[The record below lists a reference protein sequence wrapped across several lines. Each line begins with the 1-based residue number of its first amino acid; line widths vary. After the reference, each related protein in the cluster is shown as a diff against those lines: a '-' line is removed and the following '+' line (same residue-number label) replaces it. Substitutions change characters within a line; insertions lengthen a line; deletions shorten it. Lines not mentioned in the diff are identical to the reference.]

1 MQPSACNLCGKHLQ
15 PSEVNYLADARV
27 ACAQCFAKV
36 DLVQTDMRV
45 GNNIRNAGY
54 GALISAAVSFIFN
67 PVFLL
72 TVSSMISA
80 IYAIGSVNRK
90 GDERFTQHIAR
101 DKGTIYACAIIAI
114 VLNAIVIVL
123 NLIVFS
129 AMTARPRPY

>member
-1 MQPSACNLCGKHLQ
+1 MQHAACNLCGTQLTPDQ
-15 PSEVNYLADARV
+15 VNYLADARI
-27 ACAQCFAKV
+27 ACAPCFAKV

-54 GALISAAVSFIFN
+54 GAIITAAISFIFN

-72 TVSSMISA
+72 TASSMISA
-80 IYAIGSVNRK
+80 IYALTSVNRK

-114 VLNAIVIVL
+114 VLNAIVILL
-123 NLIVFS
+123 NLLVFG
-129 AMTARPRPY
+129 AMTRPRAF